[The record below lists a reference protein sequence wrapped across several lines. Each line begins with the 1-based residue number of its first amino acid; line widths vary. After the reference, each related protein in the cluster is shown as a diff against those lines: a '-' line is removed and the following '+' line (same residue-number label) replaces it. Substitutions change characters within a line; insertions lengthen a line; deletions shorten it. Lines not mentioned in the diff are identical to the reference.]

1 MEIFRLLVLTSTCA
15 FLVGCATTARPIGTA
30 PSIQVAD
37 LSTLPPPAAEDY
49 RVMEGAELIR
59 PFDRLQIS
67 VFGFPELGRALQ
79 VGASGSFEMPLIDT
93 VQASGR
99 APAEIAQEIETRL
112 RGPFV
117 INPEVTVDV
126 TEQAPRSMTIGGEVR
141 TPGRY
146 PVIGSMSLLE
156 AVAVG
161 GGVAP
166 FADLEDVLILRT
178 VNGQDYIGAYN
189 VKGIQ
194 RGNYADPAV
203 YPGDIVMVGDS
214 AARRRL
220 ANLLTLAP
228 LITTPLIVIDR
239 ILR

>member
-1 MEIFRLLVLTSTCA
+1 MTISRLVITAPICA
-15 FLVGCATTARPIGTA
+15 LLVGCASPGPIGTA
-30 PSIQVAD
+30 PSIQLAD
-37 LSTLPPPAAEDY
+37 LTALPQPAPEDY
-49 RVMEGAELIR
+49 QVLESAALIR

-67 VFGFPELGRALQ
+67 VFGFPELGRELQ

-99 APAEIAQEIETRL
+99 APADIAQEIETRL

-117 INPEVTVDV
+117 VNPEVTVDV

-166 FADLEDVLILRT
+166 FANLEEVLILRT

-189 VKGIQ
+189 VKAIQ

-228 LITTPLIVIDR
+228 LITTPLIVFDR
-239 ILR
+239 ITR

>member
-1 MEIFRLLVLTSTCA
+1 MIISRLAIIVPICA
-15 FLVGCATTARPIGTA
+15 LLVGCATDRPTGTA
-30 PSIQVAD
+30 PTIQMAD

-49 RVMEGAELIR
+49 RVMEGAGLIR
-59 PFDRLQIS
+59 PFDKLQIS
-67 VFGFPELGRALQ
+67 VFGFPELGRELQ
-79 VGASGSFEMPLIDT
+79 VGASGTFEMPLIDT
-93 VQASGR
+93 VEASGR
-99 APAEIAQEIETRL
+99 APADIAQEIETRL

-117 INPEVTVDV
+117 VNPEVTVDV

-146 PVIGSMSLLE
+146 PVLGSMSLLE

-178 VNGQDYIGAYN
+178 VAGQDYIGAYN
-189 VKGIQ
+189 VRAIQ

-214 AARRRL
+214 PARRRL

-228 LITTPLIVIDR
+228 LITTPLIVFDR

>member
-1 MEIFRLLVLTSTCA
+1 MIISRLVLTTSICA
-15 FLVGCATTARPIGTA
+15 LLVGCASAGPIGTA
-30 PSIQVAD
+30 PSIQLAD
-37 LSTLPPPAAEDY
+37 LSALPPPAPDDY
-49 RVMEGAELIR
+49 RVMEGAGLIR

-67 VFGFPELGRALQ
+67 VFGFPDLGRELQ
-79 VGASGSFEMPLIDT
+79 VGASGTFEMPLIDT

-99 APAEIAQEIETRL
+99 APADIAREIETRL

-117 INPEVTVDV
+117 VNPEVTVDV
-126 TEQAPRSMTIGGEVR
+126 TEQAPRSMTIGGEVN

-194 RGNYADPAV
+194 RGNYADPPV

-214 AARRRL
+214 PARRRL
-220 ANLLTLAP
+220 ATLLTLAP
-228 LITTPLIVIDR
+228 LITTPLIVFDR

>member
-1 MEIFRLLVLTSTCA
+1 MIISRIAIITPICA
-15 FLVGCATTARPIGTA
+15 LLVGCATAGPIGTA

-37 LSTLPPPAAEDY
+37 LTALPAPAAEDY
-49 RVMEGAELIR
+49 RLLDDVGLIR
-59 PFDRLQIS
+59 PFDRLKIS
-67 VFGFPELGRALQ
+67 VFGFPELGRELQ
-79 VGASGSFEMPLIDT
+79 VGASGSFEMPLINT

-99 APAEIAQEIETRL
+99 APTDIAQEIETRL

-117 INPEVTVDV
+117 VNPEVTVDV
-126 TEQAPRSMTIGGEVR
+126 TETAPRTMTIGGEVR

-161 GGVAP
+161 GGVSE

-189 VKGIQ
+189 VKAIQ

-203 YPGDIVMVGDS
+203 FPGDIVMVGDS
-214 AARRRL
+214 PARRRL
-220 ANLLTLAP
+220 ANIMTLVP
-228 LITTPLIVIDR
+228 LITTPLILFDR
-239 ILR
+239 VVR